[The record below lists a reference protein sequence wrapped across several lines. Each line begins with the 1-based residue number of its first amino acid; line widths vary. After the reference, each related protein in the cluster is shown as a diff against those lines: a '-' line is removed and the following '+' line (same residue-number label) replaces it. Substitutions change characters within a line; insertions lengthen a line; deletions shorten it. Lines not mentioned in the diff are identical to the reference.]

1 MSVDLSNMVNNH
13 IYVGCTLLIFDCDNE
28 KCHLPQLTLSW
39 KQMMK
44 SLDTVAII
52 SAVVIVAR
60 CSILFSKRISLEE
73 RMTIP
78 VTTIEDVSSRNFNWV
93 VSVEKIGV
101 EESCLGVNENITEL
115 GVFFPNYYKT
125 FRLPQVHSWVA
136 ERDEGDIDDTFN
148 DTSNPVRTRLLGKDT
163 ITLVAKTNQL
173 EIVLWS
179 FSKEVQ
185 SVLLQVG
192 C

>member
-1 MSVDLSNMVNNH
+1 
-13 IYVGCTLLIFDCDNE
+13 
-28 KCHLPQLTLSW
+28 
-39 KQMMK
+39 MMK
-44 SLDTVAII
+44 SLDTLALL
-52 SAVVIVAR
+52 SLLVVVAR
-60 CSILFSKRISLEE
+60 CNILMSKRISLEE

-78 VTTIEDVSSRNFNWV
+78 VTTMEDVSSRNFNWV

-101 EESCLGVNENITEL
+101 EESCLGVNENLTEI
-115 GVFFPNYYKT
+115 GVFFPNYFKT

-136 ERDEGDIDDTFN
+136 ERDEGHLDDSFN

-179 FSKEVQ
+179 FSNEAQ
-185 SVLLQVG
+185 TVLLQVRW
-192 C
+192 